1 MLVSR
6 IFCVRSAVY
15 TVMPGALVISSG
27 PFSPAIKVL
36 GVLAVPRAN
45 VGSCGIF
52 TPLPPTTGTQ
62 SGILMLLSPAIAPLI
77 IPIMPFITPF
87 AMPVRASHAP
97 ENTLFIPSQACP
109 QLPEK
114 TPVINWIRPDRTV
127 ARPFTTPPMVLNTFW
142 KIASTDG
149 NTA

>member
-1 MLVSR
+1 MV
-6 IFCVRSAVY
+6 
-15 TVMPGALVISSG
+15 
-27 PFSPAIKVL
+27 
-36 GVLAVPRAN
+36 VPRAN

-52 TPLPPTTGTQ
+52 TPFPPTTGTQ

-77 IPIMPFITPF
+77 IPIMLLITPF
-87 AMPVRASHAP
+87 TMLVRASHAP

-149 NTA
+149 TMEIEEMAQQSRTLTVLPEVLSSIPSNYMVDHNHL

>member
-27 PFSPAIKVL
+27 PFSPAINVL

-45 VGSCGIF
+45 VGIVGMF
-52 TPLPPTTGTQ
+52 TPFPPTTGTQ
-62 SGILMLLSPAIAPLI
+62 SGILILLRPEIAPLI
-77 IPIMPFITPF
+77 TLIMPFITPF
-87 AMPVRASHAP
+87 AMPVRASHTP
-97 ENTLFIPSQACP
+97 ENTLLIPSQACA

-114 TPVINWIRPDRTV
+114 TPVINWIRPDKTE
-127 ARPFTTPPMVLNTFW
+127 ARPLTMLPMVLNTFW
-142 KIASTDG
+142 NCASTDG
-149 NTA
+149 KTA